1 MKLCAKPRWSIL
13 LIVIL
18 SLSIIAC
25 GRTSSVDGLPQNPV
39 DTQADSTEAP
49 LPEPPTETEVS
60 IASPIQQAS
69 FPDPVE
75 FEWNLIAD
83 GFRRPL
89 FVTHAGDGSGRLF
102 VVEQDGTIRIF
113 ANSTTLPNPFLDI
126 DEQVGSESNEQGLL
140 GLAFHPDYENNGF
153 FYVNYTD
160 NNGDTMIVRFTVSGD
175 PNMADAASQKILLQV
190 DQPFPNHN
198 GGYLEFG
205 PDGTLFFG
213 LGDGGSQGDPNGN
226 AQSLQTYLGK
236 LLRIDVNSGDPY
248 GIPPDNPFANGG
260 GLPEIWAHGLRNPWR
275 FSFDRVTGDLYI
287 ADVGQ
292 NQWEEVN
299 FVPAGA
305 SSGSNFGWD
314 FMEGSHPFEGTAPD
328 GLVAPVAEHDH
339 SGRCSITG
347 GYVYR
352 GQSLPAW
359 QGVYLYGDYCSGEIF
374 GLVQN
379 ADGTWES
386 RLLYD
391 TSFSITSFGLD
402 EGGEIYVVDRSGGLY
417 QLQAVQ

>member
-1 MKLCAKPRWSIL
+1 MKLCAEPRWSIL

-60 IASPIQQAS
+60 IASPIPQAS
-69 FPDPVE
+69 FPDPAE

-89 FVTHAGDGSGRLF
+89 FVTHAGDGSSRLF

-113 ANSTTLPNPFLDI
+113 ANGTPLPNPFLDI

-175 PNMADAASQKILLQV
+175 PNMADAASQKVLLQV

-248 GIPPDNPFANGG
+248 SIPPDNPFANGG

-417 QLQAVQ
+417 QLQAIQ